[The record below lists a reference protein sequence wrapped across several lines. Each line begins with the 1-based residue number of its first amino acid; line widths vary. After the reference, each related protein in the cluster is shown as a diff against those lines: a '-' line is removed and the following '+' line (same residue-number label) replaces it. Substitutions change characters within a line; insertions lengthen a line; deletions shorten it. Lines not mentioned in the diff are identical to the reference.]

1 MNNNNNSN
9 NDDDGGGGGCARN
22 LVAEAI
28 DGIVFPKLDASAHCW
43 KVNCKY
49 TVSTRNKQQQ
59 QQQQQASTADEEPI
73 GHLPFILK

>member
-1 MNNNNNSN
+1 MEGNNNNNNNETSN
-9 NDDDGGGGGCARN
+9 GCAPRN

-49 TVSTRNKQQQ
+49 TVNNKNKKQQEGSLPSS
-59 QQQQQASTADEEPI
+59 AGPKS

>member
-1 MNNNNNSN
+1 MDD
-9 NDDDGGGGGCARN
+9 NDDTPTNSSSSSSNGCARN

-49 TVSTRNKQQQ
+49 TVSTRNRQQQ
-59 QQQQQASTADEEPI
+59 HQEQPS